1 LISPPPFRKKENKKM
16 SWFVMMAILAGAMLH
31 AGWNV
36 LVKSSKDKTLE
47 TAIIHLFCSL
57 LAMPFFIY
65 LGMPP
70 QESWPFLAASIL
82 IHLGYYFALSQAY
95 HRGELGLT
103 YPLMRGTAPLLVA
116 VGSLLF
122 LGDPDLSWVAWAG
135 IVSICAGVL
144 LLGMSAGLMKHRH
157 AISIALLNAAIIA
170 VYTLVDAQG
179 IRLTE
184 DPLQYIAAL
193 FALDGWLFALWV
205 LFIRKGQALRYTRER
220 WPIALGGAAASVTS
234 YAIALWAMTVAPVA
248 AVAALRETSVL
259 FAALFGA
266 WFLNE
271 KLTRNR
277 VVGVFVIIGGAMAV
291 RLA

>member
-1 LISPPPFRKKENKKM
+1 M
-16 SWFVMMAILAGAMLH
+16 TWFVMTAILAGAMLH

-57 LAMPFFIY
+57 LAMPVFLY

-70 QESWPFLAASIL
+70 KESWPYLAASIV

-116 VGSLLF
+116 VGSLMF
-122 LGDPDLSWVAWAG
+122 MGDPELSWLAWAG

-157 AISIALLNAAIIA
+157 AILIALLNSAIIA

-179 IRLTE
+179 IRHSTN
-184 DPLQYIAAL
+184 PLQYIAAL
-193 FALDGWLFALWV
+193 FALDGWLFAIWV
-205 LFIRKGQALRYTRER
+205 LFIRKGQALVYARER
-220 WPIALGGAAASVTS
+220 WAIALGGAAASVTS

-271 KLTRNR
+271 RLTRNR